1 MGGEDIG
8 WEPGEVVLSSFP
20 MAHVISASHRGKIC
34 HQCWGG
40 FDEGQM
46 CRCGVVFYCGEG
58 CLDEGRVE
66 HERECGLDGL
76 VDLPDKL
83 LLLLRIW
90 LRLKEGD
97 VKEEEEGGRCRR
109 WTDLEDHWQELED
122 EACHLLDILHKQLLA
137 AVGAEVRIHFHH
149 LQVFLLCVLRWLLAG
164 MHLARSGER
173 CKPTVSV

>member
-109 WTDLEDHWQELED
+109 WTDLG
-122 EACHLLDILHKQLLA
+122 
-137 AVGAEVRIHFHH
+137 VGR
-149 LQVFLLCVLRWLLAG
+149 FLLVSCTVPGPR
-164 MHLARSGER
+164 ARPSPG
-173 CKPTVSV
+173 PGSVMTNLICPESL